1 MKPIPTYD
9 PSVFVGYPF
18 LEHFIQ
24 KSEFIHGYST
34 DSALAVH
41 TIGDEGGWLAIEGT
55 LTPAEYANIIHECLS
70 SGCSIPR
77 VSVPRALAHQLHVTP
92 RSEWVWFLRRQPYP
106 PRAVDSR
113 IKKVTDNSKDKEIT
127 ALLKLASPRASAMPG
142 VDEID
147 FWLVAYLD
155 EQLAGC
161 IASTLYPNRHAHLAS
176 LAVHPE
182 FRRQGLARELTIRS
196 IQESFALGANG
207 VSLGVYQHNQNA
219 LTLYRALDF
228 GEEIPF
234 TSFDL
239 DSKG

>member
-1 MKPIPTYD
+1 MRFISTYD
-9 PSVFVGYPF
+9 PSVFVEYPF
-18 LEHFIQ
+18 LLHFIQ
-24 KSEFIHGYST
+24 ESEFIHAYST
-34 DSALAVH
+34 DSALSVH
-41 TIGDEGGWLAIEGT
+41 AIGDEGGWLAIEGT
-55 LTPAEYANIIHECLS
+55 LTPAEYANVIHECLS
-70 SGCSIPR
+70 NGCSIPR

-92 RSEWVWFLRRQPYP
+92 RSEWVWFLRQQPYP

-127 ALLKLASPRASAMPG
+127 ALLKLSSPRASAIPG

-147 FWLVAYLD
+147 FWLLAYLD
-155 EQLAGC
+155 GQLAGC
-161 IASTLYPNRHAHLAS
+161 IASTLYSNGHAHLAS

-182 FRRQGLARELTIRS
+182 YRRQGLARELTIRA

-207 VSLGVYQHNQNA
+207 VSLGVYQNNQNA

-228 GEEIPF
+228 DEEIPF